1 MGGIVPLGYDV
12 QERKLVINPAE
23 AATVIQIFQLYL
35 ALGSVRLLQAH
46 LATAGVRSKSRPLA
60 ASPKMRGGQVLARG
74 ALYAML
80 QNRLYRGGI
89 VHQGNIYPGE
99 HMAIIEPDMWEAVQA
114 RLTDNRVEQHAGTR
128 TANPSLLT
136 GLLYDGAGERLLPTH
151 SQKGERRYR
160 YYVSKALQTGMPQTG
175 GDASAS
181 SSAFLVSTGGAASAA
196 MMRVPAGDLDR
207 AVTDRLTRFLA
218 DRSAIYEMA
227 SGAVSDGAKQ
237 ATLIDR
243 AATLATEWQEQP
255 LSERRAL
262 LRHLLSRI
270 TVHPKRID
278 IVVDTHAL
286 IDILR
291 NGHVGHHSGTTD
303 SHDGDE
309 GSRRATAT
317 DGTEAQDA
325 NVENVATPR
334 ADSLVLTIRVHLKR
348 AGMEM
353 RMLVDGTASA
363 AEPDPTLIKLILRAQ
378 HLRDRMLAERLGVS
392 ELAATEGV
400 TASYITRIIRMGFLA
415 PDIVTAILNGRQ
427 PVGLTANKLA
437 NDSRLPNGWAEQRQ
451 ALGFG

>member
-1 MGGIVPLGYDV
+1 M
-12 QERKLVINPAE
+12 
-23 AATVIQIFQLYL
+23 
-35 ALGSVRLLQAH
+35 
-46 LATAGVRSKSRPLA
+46 
-60 ASPKMRGGQVLARG
+60 
-74 ALYAML
+74 
-80 QNRLYRGGI
+80 
-89 VHQGNIYPGE
+89 
-99 HMAIIEPDMWEAVQA
+99 
-114 RLTDNRVEQHAGTR
+114 
-128 TANPSLLT
+128 
-136 GLLYDGAGERLLPTH
+136 
-151 SQKGERRYR
+151 
-160 YYVSKALQTGMPQTG
+160 
-175 GDASAS
+175 
-181 SSAFLVSTGGAASAA
+181 
-196 MMRVPAGDLDR
+196 
-207 AVTDRLTRFLA
+207 
-218 DRSAIYEMA
+218 
-227 SGAVSDGAKQ
+227 
-237 ATLIDR
+237 
-243 AATLATEWQEQP
+243 
-255 LSERRAL
+255 
-262 LRHLLSRI
+262 
-270 TVHPKRID
+270 
-278 IVVDTHAL
+278 
-286 IDILR
+286 
-291 NGHVGHHSGTTD
+291 GHHSGTTD

-317 DGTEAQDA
+317 DGTQAQDA